1 VTRFTILL
9 PGALLLAHLPAPAS
23 DLCTSPQIMPDS
35 PILTHVCKALG
46 ATNAG
51 DAEALRALMADDF
64 SLTSVS
70 GKYFGSSK
78 DEMIGRWTELAPS
91 GTTSTSRLT
100 KLFRVYQ
107 AGSLGF
113 VAGQIQDRTQNGST
127 LTCTSHAF
135 TDIWELRG
143 SSWKWV
149 QSQESGH
156 KEESCAD

>member
-1 VTRFTILL
+1 MARFSILL

-23 DLCTSPQIMPDS
+23 DLCASQQITPGGEV
-35 PILTHVCKALG
+35 LTHVCKALV

-51 DAEALRALMADDF
+51 DASALRALMADDF
-64 SLTSVS
+64 ALTSVS

-78 DEMIGRWTELAPS
+78 DEMIRRWTEPAPQATS
-91 GTTSTSRLT
+91 STSRLT
-100 KLFRVYQ
+100 KLFRIHQ
-107 AGSLGF
+107 AGTLGF
-113 VAGQIQDRTQNGST
+113 VVGQIQDRTQSGST

-149 QSQESGH
+149 QSHESGY